1 MYKKEIN
8 YQGKEKINNQLK
20 DEDVAQMAGARNNSN
35 EDSSSP
41 KLMKRENG
49 NIYSEV
55 QMITNQKINIL
66 RKFNLQKIKQ
76 QELSQELLK

>member
-1 MYKKEIN
+1 MYNKQIN
-8 YQGKEKINNQLK
+8 YQGKEKISNQLK

-49 NIYSEV
+49 NIY
-55 QMITNQKINIL
+55 
-66 RKFNLQKIKQ
+66 
-76 QELSQELLK
+76 